1 MFRSE
6 VDQRLPITFVERC
19 DTAVKAVV
27 VLIHTKSED
36 RQAVTYLS
44 INLHVEGWQ
53 KGPYVP
59 DARGITDV
67 IFKSASRCASDSAV

>member
-6 VDQRLPITFVERC
+6 VDERLPITFVERC

-27 VLIHTKSED
+27 VLIYTKSED

-44 INLHVEGWQ
+44 INLHMHVEGWQ
-53 KGPYVP
+53 KGYVP

-67 IFKSASRCASDSAV
+67 ISKSASDSAV

>member
-6 VDQRLPITFVERC
+6 VDERLPITFVERC
-19 DTAVKAVV
+19 NTAVKAVV

-44 INLHVEGWQ
+44 INFHIEGWQ
-53 KGPYVP
+53 YVP

-67 IFKSASRCASDSAV
+67 ISKSASDSAV

>member
-6 VDQRLPITFVERC
+6 VDERLPITFVERC

-44 INLHVEGWQ
+44 INLHIEGWQ
-53 KGPYVP
+53 KGYVP

-67 IFKSASRCASDSAV
+67 ISKSASDSAV